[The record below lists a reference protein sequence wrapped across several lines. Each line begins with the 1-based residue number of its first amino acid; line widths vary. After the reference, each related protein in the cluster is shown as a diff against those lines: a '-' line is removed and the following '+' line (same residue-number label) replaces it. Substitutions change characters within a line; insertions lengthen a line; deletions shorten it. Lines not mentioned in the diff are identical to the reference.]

1 MQRCDVTRLIA
12 GSFVALSF
20 GLMSPAAHAQA
31 TAALVT
37 RGFDTTAAA
46 IANGEERQRQPDLH
60 VFEVQFKP
68 VRMLYADVT
77 NPQTGDIQRQQIWY
91 LCYRAV
97 NRSLATRADET
108 DTKPVN
114 VLDPLPG
121 PTQFIPEFTL
131 VTYDGPRLETP
142 THEYLGEIVP
152 EALAAINQSERRRAS
167 DPVFLDSVS
176 IVQPLPQAI
185 PAGSADVEWIYGVAV
200 WPNVD
205 PETDYFKVVMRG
217 FSNGYE
223 QRQSDDGETVTWR
236 KTLVQNFARRG
247 DRFDP
252 NQIEFEIIG
261 PPEWVYLPDLGSD
274 AQ

>member
-1 MQRCDVTRLIA
+1 MQRCDVIRLIA
-12 GSFVALSF
+12 GGFVVLCF
-20 GLMSPAAHAQA
+20 GNVSPAVHAQA

-60 VFEVQFKP
+60 VFEVQFKS
-68 VRMLYADVT
+68 VRMLYANVT
-77 NPQTGDIQRQQIWY
+77 NPQTGEIQRQQIWY

-108 DTKPVN
+108 DTKPAN
-114 VLDPLPG
+114 VLDPPPG

-131 VTYDGPRLETP
+131 VTYDRPGSEIP

-152 EALAAINQSERRRAS
+152 EVLAAINQSERRRAS
-167 DPVFLDSVS
+167 DPVFLDAVS
-176 IVQPLPQAI
+176 IVQPLPQAV
-185 PAGSADVEWIYGVAV
+185 PADESDADWIYGVAV

-205 PETDYFKVVMRG
+205 PETDFFKVIMRG

-223 QRQSDDGETVTWR
+223 RRQGDNGEAVTWR

-252 NQIEFEIIG
+252 NQIEFEIVG
-261 PPEWVYLPDLGSD
+261 PPEWVYLPDVASGDL
-274 AQ
+274 